1 MILARLSVDAAEYIE
16 EIRLNY
22 KALVELDFIFAKG
35 ALALDMNASRPVFNT
50 EGRDPDP

>member
-22 KALVELDFIFAKG
+22 KALVELDFILRIL
-35 ALALDMNASRPVFNT
+35 LALDNERQPLSL
-50 EGRDPDP
+50 